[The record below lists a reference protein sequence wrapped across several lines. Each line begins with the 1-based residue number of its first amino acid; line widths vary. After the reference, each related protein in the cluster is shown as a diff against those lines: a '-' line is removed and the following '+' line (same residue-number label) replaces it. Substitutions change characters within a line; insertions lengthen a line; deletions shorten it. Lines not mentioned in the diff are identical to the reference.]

1 MRKKSKKKDFY
12 LADNGKAA
20 GRTGGPVS
28 GLLFFVCYFCG
39 VCGYLRLCSLIF
51 RLNYSWEPVALV
63 LAAACVGCWFLQDI
77 VKWKP
82 VFVMGVGI
90 AAAGGMFLT
99 KQGMYLTNMKML
111 YAAGMW
117 NMKAIP
123 VIKVTGLLCI
133 CMILGTLFVYLTA
146 NLTRQGWIFYFIT
159 FPLVFAA
166 MMEQADLDIW
176 TCLLYTSDAADD

>member
-1 MRKKSKKKDFY
+1 MIMRKKSKKKDFY
-12 LADNGKAA
+12 LADKGKAA

-90 AAAGGMFLT
+90 AAAGGMFLA

-111 YAAGMW
+111 YAAGM
-117 NMKAIP
+117 
-123 VIKVTGLLCI
+123 
-133 CMILGTLFVYLTA
+133 
-146 NLTRQGWIFYFIT
+146 
-159 FPLVFAA
+159 
-166 MMEQADLDIW
+166 
-176 TCLLYTSDAADD
+176 